1 MSLRRPQ
8 HHPQKSRRRR
18 LRRRLRR
25 HPVKLVVAQ
34 NGLSYPPERKHQKPV
49 MKSERRKRVVLQ
61 RNLRE
66 EEGLPKP
73 ATQVIACPRPPAAVA
88 IVTIPEMVP
97 LRVFCTTAMR
107 ND

>member
-8 HHPQKSRRRR
+8 YHPQKSRRRR

-25 HPVKLVVAQ
+25 HPVKLVVHQ
-34 NGLSYPPERKHQKPV
+34 NHLSYPQVRKHQKPV
-49 MKSERRKRVVLQ
+49 MKSERRKRVVLR

-73 ATQVIACPRPPAAVA
+73 ATQAIARPRPPAAVA
-88 IVTIPEMVP
+88 IATIPETVP
-97 LRVFCTTAMR
+97 LRVCCATAVR